1 MDAITICSDFG
12 VRLKVE
18 KVYMNIQRVKNVK
31 CKLLYDFTNFLIF
44 SRLSCFYQEIRYIKD
59 FHNDSVKVQ
68 NEVKYTK
75 AFGEILNT
83 T

>member
-18 KVYMNIQRVKNVK
+18 KVYMNIQCVKNFK
-31 CKLLYDFTNFLIF
+31 CKLLYDFTNFLVF
-44 SRLSCFYQEIRYIKD
+44 SRLSWFYQEIRYVKD

-68 NEVKYTK
+68 NEVKYIK
-75 AFGEILNT
+75 AFWKILIT